1 MRKFYKNYLTLL
13 GRATLGN
20 GISEEERE
28 KGAESLSKE
37 IIAENF
43 PNLGRRLDIQV
54 HEARR
59 THNYFNAK
67 RPSPQNIILKLSKVD
82 DQKI

>member
-1 MRKFYKNYLTLL
+1 MCIPE
-13 GRATLGN
+13 G
-20 GISEEERE
+20 EERE
-28 KGAESLSKE
+28 EGAENLFKE

-43 PNLGRRLDIQV
+43 PNMGRKLDIHV

-59 THNYFNAK
+59 THDYFNAK
-67 RPSPQNIILKLSKVD
+67 RPSPQNIMLKLSKVD